1 MTNVLRGVE
10 SELVGVIEHGGVRRV
25 VAVVRVAAG
34 TEVYRIEG
42 VASAMPTRY
51 SVQIGADMHVD
62 TPVGCSDAELLAQYF
77 WRYTNHHCEPN
88 TALRGQS
95 LVAVR
100 DINPLEDV
108 TFNYNTTEVAM
119 ASPFDCHCGDVQ
131 CAGSIQGAAALTP
144 TDAERVAPLLT
155 PHIRRFLS
163 RRPLA

>member
-1 MTNVLRGVE
+1 MTNVLRSVG
-10 SELVGVIEHGGVRRV
+10 SELVGVIEHDGARRV

-42 VASAMPTRY
+42 VSSVTPTRH
-51 SVQIGADMHVD
+51 SVQIGTDMHVD
-62 TPVGCSDAELLAQYF
+62 TPDGCSDIEMLDQYF

-88 TALRGQS
+88 TVLRGQS
-95 LVAVR
+95 LVAVC
-100 DINPLEDV
+100 DIDPLEDV

-119 ASPFDCHCGDVQ
+119 ATPFDCHCGAVH
-131 CAGSIQGAAALTP
+131 CAGSIRGASALTP
-144 TDAERVAPLLT
+144 TDAERLAPLLT